1 MRAAL
6 LCLIVLTAAAN
17 WWSRLPGE
25 RRLTG
30 PVELVSKPLTT
41 VLVIV
46 LALTADAPHV
56 QVVTAAVALSLCLL
70 GDVALMGP
78 PSLFVVGL
86 GAFAFAHVAFVVLF
100 VRYGLDHRTLAGI
113 AVIVGAL
120 VAATVGKIVL
130 LHARTREPQLTG
142 PVALYLVVIL
152 TMAAFGW
159 ATGRGFVLTGTALF
173 VLSDSL
179 IGWGAFVREG
189 RWQPLAVMVTY
200 HAAIVSLALSLT

>member
-1 MRAAL
+1 MRLAL
-6 LCLIVLTAAAN
+6 LCLIAVAAAAN

-25 RRLTG
+25 RRLAR

-41 VLVIV
+41 VLVIL
-46 LALTADAPHV
+46 LALTADAPRA
-56 QVVTAAVALSLCLL
+56 QILTAAIALALCLL

-86 GAFAFAHVAFVVLF
+86 GAFALAHLAFVVLF
-100 VRYGLDHRTLAGI
+100 VRYGLDHRTLAGV

-120 VAATVGKIVL
+120 VAATVGKVIL
-130 LHARTREPQLTG
+130 LHARARAPQLTG
-142 PVALYLVVIL
+142 PVALYLIVIL

-159 ATGRGFVLTGTALF
+159 ATGRGFVLAGTALF

-179 IGWGAFVREG
+179 IGWGAFVRE
-189 RWQPLAVMVTY
+189 RPWQPVAVMVTY
-200 HAAIVSLALSLT
+200 HAAIVSLALSLS